1 MANKFFYR
9 YIVIAFIALFILSSN
24 VWSASETY
32 KSAGI
37 QASIRC
43 GYVMPFQHAFREEYN
58 QQLFIGNNS
67 IPISIGIASQII
79 CRKGFGIMVGC
90 DMARFK
96 AINGPINL
104 SLIDATGGPTYTK
117 HFGPGKKLSAT
128 ASLGLGPSW
137 ALMASEYIEALATIS
152 PRMVKETIIYKTINA
167 QIEIDAQYKVNSCL
181 AVGAY
186 LGLCRKKF
194 DASSQGG
201 LGNLS
206 GTHVGLYFTL
216 IK

>member
-9 YIVIAFIALFILSSN
+9 YIVIAFIALFILSSK

-96 AINGPINL
+96 ALNGPINL

-137 ALMASEYIEALATIS
+137 ALTMGEYQEALSAIS
-152 PRMVKETIIYKTINA
+152 YQTVKETVVYRSICT
-167 QIEIDAQYKVNSCL
+167 QMELDVQYNIKDCC
-181 AVGAY
+181 AVGTYVAF
-186 LGLCRKKF
+186 CRKKY
-194 DASSQGG
+194 DPPSQGG
-201 LGNLS
+201 LGVLS
-206 GTHVGLYFTL
+206 GTKIGLYFTL